1 MTIRFQLL
9 LFVITGYLL
18 VIAVFLFSIIQRDKV
33 QEETSAESLVILY
46 ESAWYQNYNNNYEF
60 MSKWIPNIGENG
72 NIWDPYDETF
82 IDEIEQVGN
91 FSNPIVNSIKNRSIG
106 DLQYIMEL
114 VFEEELDEGSLSF
127 IMAYFPNSQRFYCGS
142 SLDLFGIDACSP
154 QAKPEFIDSI
164 NRFISDSSERPRQNI
179 INIFDVENNKAST
192 LNQIYSFPIKINQET
207 IAIIILGIDIRKTLE
222 IFEDEYEVRTAI
234 KIPTGYVS
242 LENDYSSDNSDLVS
256 RYNINN
262 YSETINA
269 AENLFLE
276 NGSRTSLKVDNLGNS
291 LTFIPLSSYLS
302 SDKAQL
308 FIIKDEK
315 LSIETS
321 NDILNRSF
329 VIVTITILLIISL
342 TTFINYRTFGG
353 ITRAIGVLNGLT
365 KGDHSQKMPKRS
377 GILSSEKDE
386 VGQLSNAL
394 LRYRDHLLEME
405 EIREEQ
411 AKRRKERDNVII
423 QKMSFLADR
432 LEGDAKILI
441 LEDIKKMQALAK
453 KGDGASTEDA
463 SVELMSLAFA
473 RMSDEVNSLISA
485 RTKEMETSRDEAR
498 DANAEKTR
506 FFANMSHE
514 LRTPLNAIL
523 GYGEMLEEDC
533 EDLGYD
539 DLLPDLRKITSA
551 GSHLLSLINNIL
563 DISKIEAGRMELY
576 LTNFDIES
584 MIDTIK
590 DVTGPLAIKNENNFT
605 INLTDNIGK
614 MNQDETKIRQCLTNF
629 LSNSF
634 KFTSKGNVELKVDTF
649 ILNEIEMIRFAV
661 IDDGEGMSEEGLS
674 KVFKEYEQAERSTSA
689 KHGGTGLGLPI
700 TKKLA
705 EMMGGDVEVM
715 SELGKGSQFT
725 LYVPRY
731 SPEQEDLDIELIDF
745 DKLTEQEKII
755 VLIDDDVDMHELIR
769 RTVTKIGLTL
779 VGATDGEKGMQIVRE
794 VKPKLLL
801 LDVLMPGRDGWS
813 ILKECKTDPDLK
825 DMSIIM
831 VSQMEQDKL
840 SKSLGAD
847 DYMTKPINRDLFL
860 ERVKNLMT
868 SSTSNNGKVLIVD
881 DDKDTREIL
890 SRILDDNG
898 WISITAKD
906 GKDGLEKL
914 KENPSLIVLD
924 LEMPRMDGFEFLD
937 EYMNT
942 YSIND
947 RKPILVYSGKD
958 LNEVQIDQ
966 LNKNVAALIK
976 KDEVSMQELS
986 KVVKNIYNKEEVS
999 INK

>member
-262 YSETINA
+262 YSETINT

-321 NDILNRSF
+321 NAILNRSF
-329 VIVTITILLIISL
+329 AIVTITILLIISL

-590 DVTGPLAIKNENNFT
+590 DVTGPLSIKNENNF
-605 INLTDNIGK
+605 IVNITDNIGK

-705 EMMGGDVEVM
+705 EMMGGDVEVK

-731 SPEQEDLDIELIDF
+731 SPEQEDLDIELINF

-847 DYMTKPINRDLFL
+847 DYMTKPINRELFL
-860 ERVKNLMT
+860 ERVKNLMIN
-868 SSTSNNGKVLIVD
+868 SSSNNGKVLIVD

-942 YSIND
+942 YSINE

-958 LNEVQIDQ
+958 LSEVQIDQ

-986 KVVKNIYNKEEVS
+986 NVVKDIYNKEEVS

>member
-1 MTIRFQLL
+1 MHKSIGKQLKCIFVDTGL
-9 LFVITGYLL
+9 L
-18 VIAVFLFSIIQRDKV
+18 RKN
-33 QEETSAESLVILY
+33 E
-46 ESAWYQNYNNNYEF
+46 
-60 MSKWIPNIGENG
+60 G
-72 NIWDPYDETF
+72 N
-82 IDEIEQVGN
+82 EIEKIFKKKLKNN
-91 FSNPIVNSIKNRSIG
+91 FKR
-106 DLQYIMEL
+106 
-114 VFEEELDEGSLSF
+114 
-127 IMAYFPNSQRFYCGS
+127 
-142 SLDLFGIDACSP
+142 
-154 QAKPEFIDSI
+154 
-164 NRFISDSSERPRQNI
+164 
-179 INIFDVENNKAST
+179 
-192 LNQIYSFPIKINQET
+192 
-207 IAIIILGIDIRKTLE
+207 
-222 IFEDEYEVRTAI
+222 
-234 KIPTGYVS
+234 
-242 LENDYSSDNSDLVS
+242 
-256 RYNINN
+256 
-262 YSETINA
+262 INA
-269 AENLFLE
+269 EKLFLQ
-276 NGSRTSLKVDNLGNS
+276 NGSRTSLKIDNLGNS

-321 NDILNRSF
+321 NNILNRSF
-329 VIVTITILLIISL
+329 IIVTITILLIISL

-394 LRYRDHLLEME
+394 LKYRDHLLEME
-405 EIREEQ
+405 EIRKEQ
-411 AKRRKERDNVII
+411 AKKRKERDNVII

-441 LEDIKKMQALAK
+441 LEDIKKMQLLAK
-453 KGDGASTEDA
+453 KSDAESTEDA
-463 SVELMSLAFA
+463 SVELMSLAFS
-473 RMSDEVNSLISA
+473 RMSDEVSSLISA

-539 DLLPDLRKITSA
+539 DLLPDLRKITSS
-551 GSHLLSLINNIL
+551 GSHLLSLINYIL

-576 LTNFDIES
+576 LTNFDIET

-590 DVTGPLAIKNENNFT
+590 DVTGPLAIKNDNNFS
-605 INLTDNIGK
+605 INLSDNIGK

-634 KFTSKGNVELKVDTF
+634 KFTSNGNVELKVDTF

-661 IDDGEGMSEEGLS
+661 IDDGEGMREEGLS

-705 EMMGGDVEVM
+705 EMMGGDVEVK

-731 SPEQEDLDIELIDF
+731 SPEQEDVDTELINF

-779 VGATDGEKGMQIVRE
+779 VGATDGEKGMKIVRE
-794 VKPKLLL
+794 IKPKLLL

-813 ILKECKTDPDLK
+813 ILKECKTDPELR
-825 DMSIIM
+825 DMAIIM

-847 DYMTKPINRDLFL
+847 DYITKPINRELFL

-868 SSTSNNGKVLIVD
+868 NSKSNNNKVLIID

-890 SRILDDNG
+890 SRILDDTG

-914 KENPSLIVLD
+914 KEDPSLIVLD

-942 YSIND
+942 HNEND

-966 LNKNVAALIK
+966 LNKNVAALVK

-986 KVVKNIYNKEEVS
+986 NVVKNVYKKESIS

>member
-590 DVTGPLAIKNENNFT
+590 DVTGPLSIKNENNFVVN
-605 INLTDNIGK
+605 ITDNIGK

-942 YSIND
+942 YSINE

-958 LNEVQIDQ
+958 LSEVQIDQ

-986 KVVKNIYNKEEVS
+986 NVVKDIYNKEEVS

>member
-262 YSETINA
+262 YSETINT

-321 NDILNRSF
+321 NAILNRSF
-329 VIVTITILLIISL
+329 AIVTITILLIISL

-590 DVTGPLAIKNENNFT
+590 DVTGPLSIKNENNF
-605 INLTDNIGK
+605 IVNITDNIGK

-649 ILNEIEMIRFAV
+649 ILNETEMIRFAV

-705 EMMGGDVEVM
+705 EMMGGDVEVK

-731 SPEQEDLDIELIDF
+731 SPEQEDLDIELINF

-847 DYMTKPINRDLFL
+847 DYMTKPINRELFL
-860 ERVKNLMT
+860 ERVKNLMIN
-868 SSTSNNGKVLIVD
+868 SSSNNGKVLIVD

-942 YSIND
+942 YSINE

-958 LNEVQIDQ
+958 LSEVQIDQ

-986 KVVKNIYNKEEVS
+986 NVVKDIYNKEEVS

>member
-321 NDILNRSF
+321 NAILNRSF
-329 VIVTITILLIISL
+329 AIVTITILLIISL

-539 DLLPDLRKITSA
+539 DLLPDLKKITSA

-590 DVTGPLAIKNENNFT
+590 DVTGPLSIKNENNFVVN
-605 INLTDNIGK
+605 ITDNIGK

-705 EMMGGDVEVM
+705 EMMGGDVEVK

-731 SPEQEDLDIELIDF
+731 SPEQDDLDIELINF

-847 DYMTKPINRDLFL
+847 DYMTKPINRELFL
-860 ERVKNLMT
+860 ERVKNLMIN
-868 SSTSNNGKVLIVD
+868 SSSNNGKVLIVD

-942 YSIND
+942 YSINE

-958 LNEVQIDQ
+958 LSEVQIDQ

-986 KVVKNIYNKEEVS
+986 NVVKDIYNKEEVS